1 MSRRTNRKHKKNS
14 IQDVSIGIIEIQFTP
29 KIGPLRSTSLLKKE
43 LYSKLQRLGVTN
55 PKILIFRVGEEIQ
68 PDLNLYLYVHYYD
81 HFASPRRG
89 GRGGGRG
96 GGCGRRCLGHAVHI
110 DRVNEEML
118 ALNATVLYVNVKY
131 NRSQGR
137 RPIRRDRGRKGDRGV
152 GRVEH
157 KKRQSLR
164 TVFNRVRIQ
173 SICKLTARVNTPRK
187 FLFFWEDMNNVH
199 NDPDGIFRNE
209 LHLLGV
215 LIADLMEMREAAQPD
230 EKLDF
235 LHEFLF

>member
-96 GGCGRRCLGHAVHI
+96 GCCGGGRGGCCGRRCLGHAVHI

-137 RPIRRDRGRKGDRGV
+137 RPIRRDRGRKKVEFRDCPPPPPV
-152 GRVEH
+152 TAGR
-157 KKRQSLR
+157 SR
-164 TVFNRVRIQ
+164 T
-173 SICKLTARVNTPRK
+173 CARRC
-187 FLFFWEDMNNVH
+187 
-199 NDPDGIFRNE
+199 GSAR
-209 LHLLGV
+209 LG
-215 LIADLMEMREAAQPD
+215 RT
-230 EKLDF
+230 
-235 LHEFLF
+235 